1 MHTTR
6 AVAIPGLIAAL
17 YAGFACSSPAEGD
30 QFFPTNT
37 GGSSSS
43 GSSPGMGTGS
53 APAGTTG
60 GTGTVVV
67 GGDSGSGNTAGNGGV
82 EKCTGTEQG
91 TTPLPPILE
100 FLIDYSG
107 SMDQTP
113 MGQMEKKYVAT
124 AKALTAAFTDMAD
137 GTGTGLIFYP
147 NTQGGKGGGGATS
160 CINKSQAVPLAPLDA
175 TVRQALITQLANKR
189 TSGNTPTHDAYL
201 YAVDTVAASTLQGNK
216 YVVLVTDGSPTFSLG
231 CVGDGM
237 TSVDNAPLIQ
247 AVADANT
254 MRGVKTFVIGSP
266 GSEMALGA
274 LSAMATQGGTAPP
287 GCSDTGPN
295 YCHFDMTTAPD
306 LSAALNAAFKAI
318 TGSVI
323 TCNYTIPP
331 PMSGKMIDP
340 NLVNV
345 NFTSSS
351 GTVTTI
357 GKDPDPA
364 GAACNHGWQYAA
376 NNTQIILCPDTC
388 DLVKQDPNA
397 KVNVVLGCTTK
408 PY

>member
-1 MHTTR
+1 
-6 AVAIPGLIAAL
+6 
-17 YAGFACSSPAEGD
+17 
-30 QFFPTNT
+30 
-37 GGSSSS
+37 
-43 GSSPGMGTGS
+43 MGTGS

-60 GTGTVVV
+60 GTGTVVI
-67 GGDSGSGNTAGNGGV
+67 GGDSGSGNMAGNGGV

-107 SMDQTP
+107 SMNERP
-113 MGQMEKKYVAT
+113 MMATTGPRKYEST
-124 AKALTAAFTDMAD
+124 RDALIQAFTDMAD

-147 NTQGGKGGGGATS
+147 NTGNSKSGGGAA
-160 CINKSQAVPLAPLDA
+160 CITRQQAVPMATLNA
-175 TVRQALITQLANKR
+175 TVRQALISALQAKT
-189 TSGNTPTHDAYL
+189 TSGATPTHDAFV
-201 YAVDTVAASTLQGNK
+201 YATDTLAASTLMGNK
-216 YVVLVTDGSPTFSLG
+216 YVVLVTDGAPTYSLG
-231 CVGDGM
+231 CMGTGQAA
-237 TSVDNAPLIQ
+237 VDNAPLIQ

-254 MRGVKTFVIGSP
+254 MRGIKTFVIGSP
-266 GSEMALGA
+266 GSEPALA
-274 LSAMATQGGTAPP
+274 SLSAMATQGGTAKV
-287 GCSDTGPN
+287 GCSDAGPN

-306 LSAALNAAFKAI
+306 LAAALNEAFKAI

-331 PMSGKMIDP
+331 PMSGKMVDP

-351 GTVTTI
+351 GTVTQI